1 MDLLTMAQLDG
12 QGCFEDAEEN
22 PQLEGAPPLTWT
34 ESAAARQAAEA
45 ARSLK
50 ERGDFGAAAEQY
62 AAALSAGH
70 PNRAA
75 CHGKRADCLGRV
87 GRLEEALAEF
97 ERAVELAPTSGAH
110 RYGKAYTLRM
120 LGPPLPA
127 PLAPLPSPASL
138 LLSSVHTK
146 RGPCAGAGREGEAR
160 ECAAAAAELGHK
172 AAQALLVQLAPPP
185 PPKGAVQAGG
195 EGRASLTPRE
205 PAAAGGDRSAE
216 EDR

>member
-120 LGPPLPA
+120 LGPPPA
-127 PLAPLPSPASL
+127 CPPCPPA
-138 LLSSVHTK
+138 LSCFAAAVVCSYQEGSVCWRRAGG
-146 RGPCAGAGREGEAR
+146 RGARVRRGSRRARPQGSAGPARAAGPAATAQGRCASRRRGAGEPDAEGT
-160 ECAAAAAELGHK
+160 
-172 AAQALLVQLAPPP
+172 
-185 PPKGAVQAGG
+185 GG
-195 EGRASLTPRE
+195 
-205 PAAAGGDRSAE
+205 GGGGPQR
-216 EDR
+216 

>member
-50 ERGDFGAAAEQY
+50 ERGDFEAAAEQY

-97 ERAVELAPTSGAH
+97 GRAVELAPTSGAH

-120 LGPPLPA
+120 LGPP
-127 PLAPLPSPASL
+127 PSPACP
-138 LLSSVHTK
+138 LS
-146 RGPCAGAGREGEAR
+146 P
-160 ECAAAAAELGHK
+160 L
-172 AAQALLVQLAPPP
+172 PPYPLP
-185 PPKGAVQAGG
+185 PHLP
-195 EGRASLTPRE
+195 
-205 PAAAGGDRSAE
+205 
-216 EDR
+216 